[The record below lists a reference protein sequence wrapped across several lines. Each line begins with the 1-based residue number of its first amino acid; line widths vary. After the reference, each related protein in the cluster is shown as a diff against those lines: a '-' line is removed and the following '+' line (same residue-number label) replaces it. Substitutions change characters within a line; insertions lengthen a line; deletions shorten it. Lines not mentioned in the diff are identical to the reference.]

1 MISKVDGKWLVDVK
15 LGGRNGVRHRKKF
28 VTQVE
33 AKRYDVHVRAEFT
46 KDSDW
51 NRIHR
56 KDERRLNQLVDLW
69 YEYHGKRLK
78 DSEGRLQIL
87 KSIVNH
93 LKNPMI
99 CNFTKHDFLKYRN
112 KRSDLTPNTINHH
125 HAYLTAVFN
134 ELVRLDLLD
143 RNPIH
148 GIRKFKIIERE
159 LSFLTEDQIV
169 LILNT
174 LKKRSVDSYLSAKIC
189 LSVGTRWSEAVGLKV
204 RNIINNRI
212 SLTDTK
218 NGKIRQLPINEDLAL
233 EIKNNAPFKDGYST
247 FKRVLKDL
255 AIETPK
261 GQLTHILRHSFA
273 SHFIMNGGDILT
285 LQKTLGHSD
294 LKMTMRYAHLSPEHL
309 EKITKLNPINSINY
323 S

>member
-1 MISKVDGKWLVDVK
+1 MIKKKNGKWVWDAK
-15 LGGRNGVRHRKKF
+15 LGGRNGKRVQKTF
-28 VTQVE
+28 ETQAE
-33 AKRYDVHVRAEFT
+33 AKRYDLHIRSEYK
-46 KDSDW
+46 KDKDW
-51 NRIHR
+51 NHTHER
-56 KDERRLNQLVDLW
+56 DERRLDELVNLW

-78 DSEGRLQIL
+78 DAQGRLQIL
-87 KSIVNH
+87 NLIVSH

-112 KRSDLTPNTINHH
+112 KRNDLTPNTINHH
-125 HAYLTAVFN
+125 HAYLSAVFN

-148 GIRKFKIIERE
+148 GIRKFKITERE

-174 LKKRSVDSYLSAKIC
+174 LKKRSIDTYMAVKIC
-189 LSVGTRWSEAVGLKV
+189 LSVGTRWSEAVGVKAK
-204 RNIINNRI
+204 NIVNNRI

-218 NGKIRQLPINEDLAL
+218 NGRIRQLPITDSLAT
-233 EIKNNAPFKDGYST
+233 EIKENLPFKDGYST
-247 FKRVLKDL
+247 FKRIIKELDIK
-255 AIETPK
+255 TPK

-309 EKITKLNPINSINY
+309 EKITKLNPINTLNY
-323 S
+323 L